1 MSEDG
6 GMKKMEG
13 LKEIGGDCVM
23 TISTAKSA
31 NGVEQLR
38 DNNVDT
44 FWQSD
49 GTAPHL
55 INIQFTR
62 KMAVCCICLYMDY
75 PTDESY
81 TAKKLN
87 VRSGT
92 MQHDLLDVTMIE
104 LSEPNGWC
112 NISLMKEDGEPLRTH
127 FLQIRV
133 MSMHQ
138 NGKDTRIRQVCIF
151 GPNKNAQDQFKTI
164 EMQQFAVLR

>member
-1 MSEDG
+1 MGDLGEFQ
-6 GMKKMEG
+6 KVKG

-23 TISTAKSA
+23 TISSAKSA

-38 DNNVDT
+38 DSNVDT

-62 KMAVCCICLYMDY
+62 KVAVCCVCLYMDY

-81 TAKKLN
+81 TAKKLV

-92 MQHDLLDVTMIE
+92 MQHDLLDVAMVE

-112 NISLMKEDGEPLRTH
+112 TISLMKEEGDPLRTH

-133 MSMHQ
+133 ICMHQ

-151 GPNKNAQDQFKTI
+151 GPNKSAQDQFKTV